1 MNRALVLAVSV
12 AALAVAIDALSVA
25 RSIAAPTT
33 AAGGAA
39 PPVQIESRQADTVV
53 NVPLLAGVGYAPPD
67 VTITTPVLIG
77 NGG

>member
-12 AALAVAIDALSVA
+12 ASLAVAIDALSVA

-33 AAGGAA
+33 SSGGAA
-39 PPVQIESRQADTVV
+39 PPVQIDSRQADTVV
-53 NVPLLAGVGYAPPD
+53 ETPVLAGVGLAPPD

-77 NGG
+77 NGQ